1 MVIVEKRLN
10 YNAKRLNYNANWELP
25 DIYLFTVIGYGGLP
39 FNRVLPIVDNLPN
52 NIILYK

>member
-1 MVIVEKRLN
+1 MIIVE
-10 YNAKRLNYNANWELP
+10 KRLNYNANWELP
-25 DIYLFTVIGYGGLP
+25 DIYLFTGIGYGGLP